1 MSALSHA
8 PALQAYA
15 LSASVIALSLYALGF
30 LTAKTRADRKVV
42 VNPED
47 AGLNRNAQVADHEHA
62 DVSRIK
68 RAHQNALENAV
79 PFFALGLLY
88 TMTAP
93 SPTLARALFGAFV
106 AARLLHAV
114 LYLKGVQPFR
124 TLTFVIGAVV
134 NLTLLVLVVLAA
146 V

>member
-1 MSALSHA
+1 MSALSHD
-8 PALQAYA
+8 PVLQAYA
-15 LSASVIALSLYALGF
+15 LSASLVALSLYAVGF
-30 LTAKTRADRKVV
+30 FTAKTRADRKVV

-47 AGLNRNAQVADHEHA
+47 AGLNRNAQVAEHEHA
-62 DVSRIK
+62 EVLRIK

-88 TMTAP
+88 TMTSP
-93 SPTLARALFGAFV
+93 SPTLARALFGTFV
-106 AARLLHAV
+106 IARLLHAV
-114 LYLKGVQPFR
+114 FYLKGVQPFR

-134 NLTLLVLVVLAA
+134 NMTLLVLVVLAA